1 MITKHTNMKWTG
13 RRRGLALLLTAAGLV
28 VACSSGSSGDGDASP
43 EEPVG
48 VVPAAELAAESVPS
62 SPMITGF
69 AATPFEG
76 VPTFADVEAG
86 FYAAIDCMESAGVE
100 VTEAELDPA
109 GKVGLG
115 ISAVTPELLDAAEI
129 IRDKCRA
136 EHFDDVS
143 SKWDLENAPSQT
155 EVAES
160 FERMRQCL
168 IDSDPSLDG
177 LTFEEAVAGAHP
189 LEAERCDRQ
198 ADNS

>member
-62 SPMITGF
+62 SPMTTGF

-86 FYAAIDCMESAGVE
+86 FYAAVDCIESAGVE
-100 VTEAELDPA
+100 VTEAELGA
-109 GKVGLG
+109 RGQTSLR
-115 ISAVTPELLDAAEI
+115 ISAATAELLDAAEI
-129 IRDKCRA
+129 IMGKCQA
-136 EHFDDVS
+136 EHYDDAW
-143 SKWDLENAPSQT
+143 SKWALENAPSQT

-160 FERMRQCL
+160 FERIRQCL
-168 IDSDPSLDG
+168 VDGDPSLDG